1 MNEQIYTKDF
11 ENIFYVVLYADYD
24 IIKLRNS
31 SLWRTE
37 YAGV

>member
-1 MNEQIYTKDF
+1 MNEQIYAKDF
-11 ENIFYVVLYADYD
+11 KSVFYIVFYADYD